1 MREKIWL
8 QLGELPEGY
17 DHKYTYSHI
26 GYNLKVSDMQ
36 AALGISQLSKIDT
49 FIKRRVH
56 NFNLLK
62 EKMLTAGLDE
72 YFHLPEA
79 TKGSEPSWFGFLL
92 TIKDGSSLSRKDVVQ
107 YLENEKVGTR
117 LLFGGNLLKQPAFL
131 NIEKRVV
138 GDLTVTDKV
147 TADSFWIGVWPGIS
161 DEMVEYMVNTI
172 SKAVKGNLK

>member
-1 MREKIWL
+1 
-8 QLGELPEGY
+8 
-17 DHKYTYSHI
+17 
-26 GYNLKVSDMQ
+26 
-36 AALGISQLSKIDT
+36 
-49 FIKRRVH
+49 
-56 NFNLLK
+56 
-62 EKMLTAGLDE
+62 
-72 YFHLPEA
+72 
-79 TKGSEPSWFGFLL
+79 
-92 TIKDGSSLSRKDVVQ
+92 VQ